1 MLQVKQVPVGY
12 AGSNCYLV
20 TTQEKNALVVDPG
33 GEIDNIVSE
42 IQQEGLTLRY
52 ILLTHAHYDH
62 IGGVNALVEKYH
74 PQVVLGREDEDMAL
88 DAHLNLSARGKLVKG
103 FTIQPTVLVQEGD
116 TIALDELRIKVIE
129 TPGHTKGGVCY
140 VCEDVIFSGDTLFRG
155 DIGRCD
161 LYGGNLDTMMK
172 SLKKLKDLPG
182 DYKVLPGHSSATTL
196 QREREYNRYMKK
208 V

>member
-1 MLQVKQVPVGY
+1 MLQIKQIDVGY
-12 AGSNCYLV
+12 MGSNCYLL

-33 GEIDNIVSE
+33 GDMSNLMAEID
-42 IQQEGLTLRY
+42 QEGLTLCY

-74 PQVVLGREDEDMAL
+74 PQVVLGKEDEDMAL

-103 FTIQPTVLVQEGD
+103 FTITPTKLVQEGD
-116 TIALDELRIKVIE
+116 VITLDEVSLKVLE

-140 VCEDVIFSGDTLFRG
+140 LCEDVLFSGDTLFRG

-182 DYKVLPGHSSATTL
+182 NYKVLPGHSSATDL
-196 QREREYNRYMKK
+196 QREREYNRYMKQ